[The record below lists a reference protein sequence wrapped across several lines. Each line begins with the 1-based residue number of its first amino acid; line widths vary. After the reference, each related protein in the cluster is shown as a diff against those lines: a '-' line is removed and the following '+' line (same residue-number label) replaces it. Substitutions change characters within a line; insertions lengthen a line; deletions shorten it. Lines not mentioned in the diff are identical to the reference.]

1 MPNEQ
6 LLFLPK
12 RNQIPTTGLL
22 AKTNTHL
29 LHPTELDHHDV
40 VQIVRR
46 DGANWQKWI
55 HLKDNNKAS

>member
-1 MPNEQ
+1 MSNEQ

-12 RNQIPTTGLL
+12 GNQIPTTGLL

-29 LHPTELDHHDV
+29 LHPTKLDHHDV
-40 VQIVRR
+40 QTVRR